1 MSTKRSPLLS
11 YDTLTDESMG
21 FYGLAETPEVSEQV
35 PTQVELEAEINRSHP
50 GSQRLLEQTVDLTFI
65 ED

>member
-1 MSTKRSPLLS
+1 
-11 YDTLTDESMG
+11 MG